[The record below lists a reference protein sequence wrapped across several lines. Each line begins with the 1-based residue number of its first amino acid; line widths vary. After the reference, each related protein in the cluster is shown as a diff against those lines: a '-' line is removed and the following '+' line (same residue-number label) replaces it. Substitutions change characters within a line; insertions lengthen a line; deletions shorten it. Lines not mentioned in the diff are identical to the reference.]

1 MCSVQV
7 VRIKPYL
14 ILRRQLCQTVPVS
27 LNGQEEGLDHQ
38 VLYKFYEA
46 YF

>member
-1 MCSVQV
+1 MCSVLV

-14 ILRRQLCQTVPVS
+14 ILRRQLCQIVPVS
-27 LNGQEEGLDHQ
+27 LNRQEEAIDHQ
-38 VLYKFYEA
+38 VLFKFYEA